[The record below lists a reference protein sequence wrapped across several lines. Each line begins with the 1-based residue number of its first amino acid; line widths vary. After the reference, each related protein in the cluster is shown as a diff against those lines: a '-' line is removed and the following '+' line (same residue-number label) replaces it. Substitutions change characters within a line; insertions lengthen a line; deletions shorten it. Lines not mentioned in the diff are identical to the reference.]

1 MGGTFPSGGGGG
13 ALLRP
18 SLLPRWLP
26 PPPSRPSPRL
36 PPFPAPR
43 FFSERKQRP
52 RSPRTSAA
60 GPSSVAAG
68 QPGRGEERRG
78 GGGEAL
84 LPSGPRKD
92 IRPPPALPPRGAI
105 GTVSAPGTGG
115 AAQTVNGPTRWG
127 ARGEGRAVGCGRRQK
142 TAPPPLL
149 PPNPAGGRHYAP
161 PPYLPAGRRR
171 SEPDMTADRST
182 LPPCLALPCRGR
194 PASLARPG
202 HSFEQ
207 RAFIALS
214 SAGGRRLC
222 EKRGGR
228 WRGGSG
234 AGP

>member
-1 MGGTFPSGGGGG
+1 MRFYAPAYFRDGC
-13 ALLRP
+13 LRRHP
-18 SLLPRWLP
+18 VLLPACRLSPLP
-26 PPPSRPSPRL
+26 VSSLRGSKDH
-36 PPFPAPR
+36 APR
-43 FFSERKQRP
+43 ERR
-52 RSPRTSAA
+52 
-60 GPSSVAAG
+60 
-68 QPGRGEERRG
+68 QPARALSLRVSRGEERRG
-78 GGGEAL
+78 EGGGGRPFSPQAL
-84 LPSGPRKD
+84 AKTSVRLPLFLHGGR
-92 IRPPPALPPRGAI
+92 
-105 GTVSAPGTGG
+105 SAPCL
-115 AAQTVNGPTRWG
+115 PR
-127 ARGEGRAVGCGRRQK
+127 ARGEPPRPLTAPHVGGREVRAVPLAAAGAK
-142 TAPPPLL
+142 KLPPLPSPPLL

>member
-1 MGGTFPSGGGGG
+1 MRFYAPAYFRDGC
-13 ALLRP
+13 LRRHP
-18 SLLPRWLP
+18 VLLPACRLSPLP
-26 PPPSRPSPRL
+26 VSSLRGSKDH
-36 PPFPAPR
+36 APR
-43 FFSERKQRP
+43 ERR
-52 RSPRTSAA
+52 
-60 GPSSVAAG
+60 
-68 QPGRGEERRG
+68 QPARALSLRVSRGEERRGEG

>member
-1 MGGTFPSGGGGG
+1 MRFYAPAYFRDGC
-13 ALLRP
+13 LRRHP
-18 SLLPRWLP
+18 VLLPACRLSPLP
-26 PPPSRPSPRL
+26 VSSLRGSKDH
-36 PPFPAPR
+36 APR
-43 FFSERKQRP
+43 ERR
-52 RSPRTSAA
+52 
-60 GPSSVAAG
+60 
-68 QPGRGEERRG
+68 QPARALSLRVSRGEERRGEG

-105 GTVSAPGTGG
+105 GTASAPGTGG